1 VAEVEAGQLRVFTVT
16 AIALHGR
23 LFREGQAILLMR
35 RDEDPRFGRWHIL
48 IEGNEEICDE
58 FTIERY
64 TVESR

>member
-1 VAEVEAGQLRVFTVT
+1 MEAGDLRVFTNF
-16 AIALHGR
+16 AITPHGR
-23 LFREGQAILLMR
+23 MFMAGQSIVLLRPDPHQLPYR
-35 RDEDPRFGRWHIL
+35 RWYIL